1 MSDLPTIMT
10 TAGLQP
16 QLPATLLAQLIA
28 AVAAVVPGY
37 TATLP
42 ASLIEDVSSTEVAA
56 IALMDSFRVEL
67 VNSLTPYGANA
78 FLLNQLGQI
87 YGVQQGV
94 GSNTS
99 VYVVFTGTVGF
110 SIAQGFTVSDGTYQY
125 IVQDGGI
132 VESGGTTA
140 PLFCLAALS
149 GTWAVPANTVT
160 TLITSLP
167 AGITLSVTNPQDGI
181 PAAAA
186 QTEGDYRAQVL
197 QAGLAESTGMA
208 RLLKTELANVPGVQ
222 PRLISVRQ
230 VSAGWEIIVGG
241 GDPYAVGDAISAALF
256 WLPGLVGSTIGIT
269 GITNATLGVVTTN
282 LTHGLVTG
290 QSDVYITGAVGM
302 TGANGGPYTVTVL
315 TSTTFTFG
323 VDTSGFGAY
332 TGGGVVTPNSRNV
345 LVSINDY
352 PDVYSIPFVNPPQQ
366 TVTMVVTWNTT
377 SPNAVSDVSVAQAG
391 APALADYV
399 NAIYAGA
406 PMNLFE
412 LQETFLLAVASL
424 IPPAFLTRLVF
435 EVSIDGI
442 GVSPTVGTGIIAGDP
457 ESYFLTTAAN
467 ILIVRG

>member
-87 YGVQQGV
+87 YGIQQGV

-132 VESGGTTA
+132 VESGGTTT

-241 GDPYAVGDAISAALF
+241 GDPYAVGAAIFAALF

-315 TSTTFTFG
+315 TSTTFAFG
-323 VDTSGFGAY
+323 VDTSGFGVY

-345 LVSINDY
+345 VVSINDY